1 MKLSPRSLALALAA
15 PLLALLV
22 ALVVTSLVLAV
33 AGDPVGTVWTELL
46 RRPSP
51 RLVAKILNG
60 AIVYYLAAVALAVGF
75 RMNLFNIGVEGQY
88 RVAVFAAAVFG
99 AQGFLPGW
107 ANITATTLVAMA
119 VGAAWASIGAYLK
132 VKRGVSEVISS
143 IMLNAVATGL
153 VAFLLTRTRD
163 SSADAGSNVANTTP
177 LPQDSWVPGLALV
190 PGSSTKVYGLL
201 ALALLVGLAY
211 WIVLGRTRFGF
222 DLRASGLSES
232 AAVASGVDARR
243 MVVRTLLLSGAC
255 AGLIGLPLLFGQD
268 HAYGTNFQ
276 AGIGFAGIGIALLG
290 RNHPIGMAVA
300 ALLWAYLDQQGN
312 GLQIKAGVSP
322 ELVNI
327 IQGVIVLAV
336 VIAYEIVRR
345 LSARLEQS
353 AVARDLGE
361 ASGSSTSGTPAPG
374 SRTGSAGGATSATTT
389 SGARA

>member
-15 PLLALLV
+15 PILALLV
-22 ALVVTSLVLAV
+22 AFLVTSLVLAV
-33 AGDPVGTVWTELL
+33 AGDPVGAVWTELL
-46 RRPSP
+46 RQPSP
-51 RLVAKILNG
+51 RLIAKILNG

-107 ANITATTLVAMA
+107 ANVAATTLVAMA
-119 VGAAWASIGAYLK
+119 VGAAWASVGAYLK
-132 VKRGVSEVISS
+132 VKRGVSEVIST
-143 IMLNAVATGL
+143 IMLNAVATSL

-163 SSADAGSNVANTTP
+163 SSADAGSNVANTKP

-201 ALALLVGLAY
+201 VLALLVGLAY

-222 DLRASGLSES
+222 DLRASGLSET
-232 AAVASGVDARR
+232 AAIASGVDARR
-243 MVVRTLLLSGAC
+243 MIVRTLLLSGAV

-290 RNHPIGMAVA
+290 RNHPVGMAVA

-327 IQGVIVLAV
+327 VQGVIVLAV
-336 VIAYEIVRR
+336 VIAYELVRR
-345 LSARLEQS
+345 LTARLEQS
-353 AVARDLGE
+353 TVARDLGD
-361 ASGSSTSGTPAPG
+361 AGTPSGSSSGTAPDAPA
-374 SRTGSAGGATSATTT
+374 GATSATTT
-389 SGARA
+389 SGASA